1 MGHMDPWRP
10 QLTILSSVE
19 RTYSAPFLG
28 VSRLNW
34 LLFCWAMVVSGR
46 VVEGEWSYELM
57 AEVGVWG
64 LGATAVLESGRA
76 ADAG

>member
-1 MGHMDPWRP
+1 
-10 QLTILSSVE
+10 
-19 RTYSAPFLG
+19 
-28 VSRLNW
+28 
-34 LLFCWAMVVSGR
+34 MVVSGR